1 MPPGFEET
9 AERPKYASHTDKSV
23 YVSDGES
30 SEKLQS
36 AVDDSDDSQS
46 SQNSNEMELETDPSN
61 SSAHNDDAQICSG
74 ECLTLNKLL

>member
-9 AERPKYASHTDKSV
+9 AERPKYASHL

>member
-1 MPPGFEET
+1 MPPGFKET
-9 AERPKYASHTDKSV
+9 AERPNYASHL

-46 SQNSNEMELETDPSN
+46 SQNSNEMELETDPSH
-61 SSAHNDDAQICSG
+61 SSALNDDVQICSG
-74 ECLTLNKLL
+74 EWQL